1 MLLPSCPGLLTTA
14 SPAIVAER
22 PAAALQWLLGA
33 IKVNPLVG
41 LGEMHGSASQHYLI
55 RQLVSHPD
63 FAADDLVIEFGNALY
78 QDVLDAYI
86 SGEDISIERLRQVW
100 RNTTQSPIN
109 TWEDPIYAQ
118 LLATVREANG
128 AGGRLRV
135 LAGDPPVDWGKVEK
149 VEDWFAFLTNRDSH
163 YVSVV
168 EREVLG
174 HGRRA
179 LLLIGGMHLLRTEPL
194 GVGARFPHMPI
205 IMPHGGY
212 GALNE
217 EVETVM
223 RDWPVPSIS
232 PVAGTPLARFTMA
245 HLNSQVFDHEGKP
258 ARFPPWRW
266 EQLFDYYLY
275 LGPRATLRRS
285 ALATSYEP
293 EFQAELQRRRKIT
306 SRLPPPP
313 RRPRSD
319 HG

>member
-1 MLLPSCPGLLTTA
+1 MLLTSCPGLLTTA
-14 SPAIVAER
+14 SPTIVAER
-22 PAAALQWLLGA
+22 PVAALQWLLGA
-33 IKVNPLVG
+33 VRANPLVG
-41 LGEMHGSASQHYLI
+41 LGEMHGSASQHDLI

-78 QDVLDAYI
+78 QDILDAYI
-86 SGEDISIERLRQVW
+86 SGADISLGRLRQVW

-118 LLATVREANG
+118 LLATVREANR
-128 AGGRLRV
+128 AGGQLRV
-135 LAGDPPVDWGKVEK
+135 LAGDPPVEWGKVDK
-149 VEDWFAFLTNRDSH
+149 VDDWLVFLTNRDSH
-163 YVSVV
+163 YASVV
-168 EREVLG
+168 DREVLG
-174 HGRRA
+174 HGRCA
-179 LLLIGGMHLLRTEPL
+179 LLLIGGMHLLRTESL
-194 GVGARFPHMPI
+194 GVGARFLDMPI

-232 PVAGTPLARFTMA
+232 PVTGTPLAGFTMA
-245 HLNSQVFDHEGKP
+245 HLNSQVFDQEGKP
-258 ARFPPWRW
+258 ALFPPWRW

-285 ALATSYEP
+285 TLAPSYEP
-293 EFQAELQRRRKIT
+293 EFQAELQRRRKIM
-306 SRLPPPP
+306 SRLSPQP

-319 HG
+319 DS